1 MSARE
6 GISVALPLVYSDL
19 DGPYRLNK
27 NLKEVVVQN
36 FKNLVLTSPG
46 ERIMLPDFGCG
57 LRQLLFDNIK
67 SNYQSIITGK
77 INTQVERYMP
87 FVILEDITFST
98 SENNSSLSPNQLSI
112 FITITIMPLNEQATL
127 EINEL
132 LA

>member
-1 MSARE
+1 MSVRE
-6 GISVALPLVYSDL
+6 GISVALPLEYDYL

-27 NLKEVVVQN
+27 NLKEVVIQN

-57 LRQLLFDNIK
+57 LRQMLFENMDAHH
-67 SNYQSIITGK
+67 QSTIAGR
-77 INTQVERYMP
+77 INAQIEKYMP
-87 FVILEDITFST
+87 FVTLEDIVFST
-98 SENNSSLSPNQLSI
+98 AENNPSLSLNQLSI

>member
-6 GISVALPLVYSDL
+6 GISVALPLVYSEL
-19 DGPYRLNK
+19 DGPYRINK

-57 LRQLLFDNIK
+57 LRQLLFENM
-67 SNYQSIITGK
+67 NATRQSAIVGK
-77 INTQVERYMP
+77 INTQLERYMP
-87 FVILEDITFST
+87 FVILEDISFST
-98 SENNSSLSPNQLSI
+98 SENNPSLPPNQLSI
-112 FITITIMPLNEQATL
+112 FITITIMPLNERATL